1 MGANCFAQTNALFR
15 KNLVIQRR
23 DCKTNCCLVCFP
35 FLVCLLLGVG
45 QIALTVFYL
54 RSVGAAN
61 GTGID
66 CGYCNASTDASFI
79 KDTLGGLDCTTRCPL
94 PFAPKC
100 PPVVQLPGNSE
111 LGMGDGLSQS
121 QSTNL
126 QGSSITAETNSKAT
140 FLATGS
146 TQSFAKSVMSNV
158 FPKLDSPNI
167 TADMS
172 TLSDFTLGTKAMHL
186 ASLGADEL
194 GSDLYGHLYFL
205 QDSCAANSK
214 LSFPVQEGSSNF
226 INDAQCTEGLFLWH
240 KNLSV
245 MNKELYRGYK
255 ENNET
260 NKIVSAYDF
269 TSSDLNKFNLI
280 VSYNPTY
287 KGPDHVPLLLI
298 PLPPILLRVPRLLNL
313 VSNAYLQLKSN
324 DTKMRLEF
332 VKDMPRPA
340 QPVMPPDVSSEL
352 GKLPF
357 VWIIMLLF
365 PVILSNLVYEKQQKL
380 RAMMKMHGLGDM
392 SYWTIT
398 YCYFLILSLLYVL
411 FLVIFGSVVD
421 LKLFRLNDYRVQFVV
436 YFAYIN
442 LQISF
447 AFLVATYF
455 SDVRIATVTGYLF
468 TIGSGLLG
476 EFMFRPVFE
485 DISLS
490 GSWITLME
498 FFPPFSLYRI
508 IYEFSPPPAF
518 MYRTDFSGIQWRDF
532 SDRKNGM
539 IDMLFIMLV
548 AHALVGVIELLKG
561 RPCIFKKPQLKWA
574 GQMFS
579 ERERELN
586 KSCKNQICLG
596 ILGPNGAGKT
606 TLIGMLTGFMKPTS
620 GTAYID
626 RMDIRLDMD
635 KIYSGIGVCPQFDL
649 LWETLTGREHLIFYG
664 RLKNLSGATLAEAV
678 EESLKSVRLFDGG
691 VADKHVAKYSGGMK
705 RCLSVAISLIGH
717 PKVVYMDE
725 PSSGLDPAS
734 RKALWNAVK
743 SAKRDRAI
751 MLTTHSM
758 EEAEALCDRI
768 AIIANGSLQCIGD
781 SKELKARYGG
791 MYVLT
796 VTAAEGE
803 EESVERLARSISP
816 VVNRTYRISGTQKF
830 EMPKQGMR
838 ISEVFEAM
846 EHAKRR
852 LNIHAWGLSDVT
864 LEDVFV
870 KVAEDSDISDV

>member
-172 TLSDFTLGTKAMHL
+172 TLSDFTLL
-186 ASLGADEL
+186 IIL
-194 GSDLYGHLYFL
+194 SDYVNGMFL
-205 QDSCAANSK
+205 
-214 LSFPVQEGSSNF
+214 L
-226 INDAQCTEGLFLWH
+226 T
-240 KNLSV
+240 
-245 MNKELYRGYK
+245 
-255 ENNET
+255 
-260 NKIVSAYDF
+260 AYDF

-357 VWIIMLLF
+357 VWIIMLPF
-365 PVILSNLVYEKQQKL
+365 S
-380 RAMMKMHGLGDM
+380 
-392 SYWTIT
+392 
-398 YCYFLILSLLYVL
+398 
-411 FLVIFGSVVD
+411 D

-539 IDMLFIMLV
+539 IDMLFIMVLEWITFLFLTLYLDEFGSLRNGIKKMAIACRSCFSGSYRAAQRQTV
-548 AHALVGVIELLKG
+548 HLQEASVEMG
-561 RPCIFKKPQLKWA
+561 RTDVF
-574 GQMFS
+574 
-579 ERERELN
+579 RE
-586 KSCKNQICLG
+586 
-596 ILGPNGAGKT
+596 
-606 TLIGMLTGFMKPTS
+606 LTGFMKPTS

-635 KIYSGIGVCPQFDL
+635 KIYSELVFV
-649 LWETLTGREHLIFYG
+649 HN
-664 RLKNLSGATLAEAV
+664 LK
-678 EESLKSVRLFDGG
+678 ESLKSVRLFDGG